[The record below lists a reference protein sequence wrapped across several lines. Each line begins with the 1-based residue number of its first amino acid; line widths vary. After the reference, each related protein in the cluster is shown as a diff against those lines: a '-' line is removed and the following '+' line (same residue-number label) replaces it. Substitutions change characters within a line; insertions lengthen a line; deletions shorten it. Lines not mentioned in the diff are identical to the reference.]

1 MSIEL
6 LHDRKNNVY
15 IKHFGKRNSVISCAC
30 FNFSLNE
37 RPSSK
42 DIVDSCQNGDSVAV
56 GKYWL
61 FGKGLTSLPSIVSNR
76 VERKSPPESLNRFAS
91 NMAL

>member
-1 MSIEL
+1 VSIEL

-15 IKHFGKRNSVISCAC
+15 SKHFEKKNSAISCGC

-37 RPSSK
+37 RPSDK
-42 DIVDSCQNGDSVAV
+42 DMVDSCQHGDSVAV
-56 GKYWL
+56 GKSWL
-61 FGKGLTSLPSIVSNR
+61 FGNGLTSLPSIVSNR

>member
-1 MSIEL
+1 MIERTMYTVNIL
-6 LHDRKNNVY
+6 TK
-15 IKHFGKRNSVISCAC
+15 KSVISCAC
-30 FNFSLNE
+30 LNFSLNDW
-37 RPSSK
+37 PSDK